1 MITLEWH
8 ELVIGY
14 DGRALRGVVNG
25 RASSDRLTLVEGSNG
40 SGKTTLLKTLAG
52 ILPAIAGTITPEP
65 DPLHTT
71 YLHSV
76 PWLFR
81 GTVRHNLSIAGDPHA
96 ADDEARRMG
105 VHDLLDVRVSRLSR
119 GQAQRVA
126 LARAML
132 RAPRILLLDEP
143 EGSLDSESRD
153 RWIARI
159 QQCVRDR
166 SPLILLATHHRRDWD
181 VPCHTIEL

>member
-1 MITLEWH
+1 MIRLEWRD
-8 ELVIGY
+8 LVVGY
-14 DGRALRGVVNG
+14 EGRAVRDIGTGMVT
-25 RASSDRLTLVEGSNG
+25 SERLNLVEGSNG

-52 ILPAIAGTITPEP
+52 ILAPVQGTVVPTP
-65 DPLHTT
+65 DPALTT

-81 GTVRHNLSIAGDPHA
+81 GTVRHNLSLAGRGA
-96 ADDEARRMG
+96 ALEDEARLMG
-105 VHDLLDVRVSRLSR
+105 IDDLLESRVSRLSR

-132 RAPRILLLDEP
+132 RRPGVLLLDEP
-143 EGSLDSESRD
+143 EGSLDTDSRD

-159 QQCVRDR
+159 RQCVRDR
-166 SPLILLATHHRRDWD
+166 SPLILLATHQRRDWD
-181 VPCHTIEL
+181 VPCHTLEL